1 MAWFNDYS
9 RDYNR
14 AEGYNRAGPNPRDR
28 PGQRSTNYGYDAGS
42 GSARGARGPA
52 YGGERYGAGRYGGE
66 YEYAQRHPEQSP
78 LYGSNADQAV
88 QRWANRYGYD
98 HSYQIQPR
106 NTGGQQGGGQQG
118 GGQQGGGNMNR
129 NQGGY
134 GNMGGN
140 RGQYQGGSSRG
151 GGYGGTS
158 GGYGG
163 NEGYDQ
169 GYRY

>member
-1 MAWFNDYS
+1 MAWFHDYS
-9 RDYNR
+9 RDYTR
-14 AEGYNRAGPNPRDR
+14 TPGYNRGGSYSRDM
-28 PGQRSTNYGYDAGS
+28 PGQRSTNYGYDAGW
-42 GSARGARGPA
+42 GNRAARGPA
-52 YGGERYGAGRYGGE
+52 YGGDRYGYD

-78 LYGSNADQAV
+78 LYGRNADQAV

-98 HSYQIQPR
+98 YSYQVQPR
-106 NTGGQQGGGQQG
+106 NTGG
-118 GGQQGGGNMNR
+118 GNMGGRAMSR

-134 GNMGGN
+134 GTTGGN
-140 RGQYQGGSSRG
+140 RVRYQGGYTRG

-163 NEGYDQ
+163 YDQ